1 MTWEIGSR
9 IHHYFPLL
17 PRSALAA
24 LGNTHF
30 SLKEAIRY
38 KNGDFSPRARK
49 GEKTNLPADRD
60 SPSPVTSLVQRGK
73 KGKRESPKLKSNSPP
88 PPPSPS
94 FRQNI
99 HLCSHRSKCLAHVSD
114 GDGNGE
120 GGILLPEK
128 GKKGREGK
136 EKGLFWYTCVVLFQA
151 GAKWPI
157 GKWARGWKCVRCGGG
172 KPASGAISDPSL
184 QRGMS
189 QKGPRA
195 NLEEG
200 KVPWRKID
208 TLSSSFRGDWDLF
221 CFLADARHRLI
232 SDRWFVRRGSSLPQ
246 VEFIG
251 GGGV

>member
-17 PRSALAA
+17 PRSALAE

-30 SLKEAIRY
+30 ILKEAIRY

-60 SPSPVTSLVQRGK
+60 SPSPVTSRVQRGK

-120 GGILLPEK
+120 GGIFLPEK
-128 GKKGREGK
+128 GKKGREGT
-136 EKGLFWYTCVVLFQA
+136 LLVHMCCVV
-151 GAKWPI
+151 P
-157 GKWARGWKCVRCGGG
+157 GWGEM
-172 KPASGAISDPSL
+172 A
-184 QRGMS
+184 
-189 QKGPRA
+189 
-195 NLEEG
+195 
-200 KVPWRKID
+200 
-208 TLSSSFRGDWDLF
+208 DWEMGERMDM
-221 CFLADARHRLI
+221 CA
-232 SDRWFVRRGSSLPQ
+232 VRRGKT
-246 VEFIG
+246 G
-251 GGGV
+251 